1 MKRRSLTAAAVIMMT
16 LAAPL
21 AVSAQSTAADGAVVQ
36 RTEAAVVSDTAQAVP
51 VELTREERISN
62 KIAELMNEKRTG
74 EGKTVLAVRSELAES
89 AVVRANEL
97 PRKASHDRPDGSAYL
112 TAVNLSYNQIG
123 ENFAYAC
130 VPGMSEEAI
139 AAYLVEGWMNSQV
152 HHDNILKSD
161 WTDTGI
167 GVCIQGD
174 TVYAVQL
181 FMEATSN

>member
-1 MKRRSLTAAAVIMMT
+1 MRRRVLTAAAAIIMT

-21 AVSAQSTAADGAVVQ
+21 AVSAHS
-36 RTEAAVVSDTAQAVP
+36 TEAGVISDTAPELSA
-51 VELTREERISN
+51 ELTREEQISN
-62 KIAELMNEKRTG
+62 KIAELMNERRTG
-74 EGKTVLAVRSELAES
+74 EGRTALAVRRELAES
-89 AVVRANEL
+89 AAVRANEL
-97 PRKASHDRPDGSAYL
+97 PLQASHDRPDGSAYL

-130 VPGMSEEAI
+130 TPGMSEDAI
-139 AAYLVEGWMNSQV
+139 AAYLMEGWMNSQV
-152 HHDNILKSD
+152 HRDNILKND
-161 WTDTGI
+161 WTDIGI